1 MSSSKPLWLEWALM
15 VLISALLFVE
25 FFQLNGFLFDFL
37 EHTQG
42 VNWIFLPAGFRVLL
56 VLVLGLPGATGIALG
71 TLWLNLPAFDSAHQ
85 LYILSV
91 CLASGFGP
99 WIVKYGMQ
107 QRRHLNH
114 ELKNISSASLLQFVL
129 LYASLNA
136 VAHQTIFWCF
146 DTTNTAPWIDV
157 WPMFIG
163 DTLGALLILYTFKL
177 CLPWLRT
184 LVRPKA

>member
-1 MSSSKPLWLEWALM
+1 MNRWQSPLLEWSLM
-15 VLISALLFVE
+15 VLISAFLFVE

-37 EHTQG
+37 EHARG
-42 VNWIFLPAGFRVLL
+42 INWLFLPAGFRVLL

-71 TLWLNLPAFDSAHQ
+71 TFWLNLEALNNTSQVAT
-85 LYILSV
+85 LAV

-99 WIVKYGMQ
+99 WVVKCGMEK
-107 QRRHLNH
+107 RHLLDR
-114 ELKNISSASLLQFVL
+114 ELKNISSTSLLQFVL
-129 LYASLNA
+129 FYAAVNA
-136 VAHQTIFWCF
+136 VAHQAIYWGFAMT
-146 DTTNTAPWIDV
+146 DHKPWIDV